1 MPVLAY
7 MKSKKIQ
14 QMPTPFDDDAY
25 ELLGCLWDSA
35 ISQEDVETGKIGKHS
50 KLLFVAAESGNDG
63 FLAEIISRY
72 PDFLHKVNTDE
83 HSIFHIAV
91 SHRYVEIF
99 SLMLGLNGVKDLIA
113 SYIDI
118 YGSNM
123 LHLVAKLAPQA
134 QLNVIPG
141 AALQMQREVLWFKE
155 VEKIVKPS
163 YRNMMNRDGQTPYE
177 LFLEKHKDLMKEGEK
192 QMKQTANSC
201 MLVTM
206 LIATVVFTTAFTVPG
221 GYNNNGTPILNDNKL
236 FMVFPISAAIATLS
250 SLIST
255 FVFLSILTSRYSEN
269 DFLKSLPLL
278 LVIGVGTLFVS
289 IVAMMVAF
297 CTCLLF
303 YQHRLAVVT
312 ILFFVIVPIMF
323 LVLKYPLLVTILRS
337 IYGCRRLFWS
347 NSRLFVQ

>member
-7 MKSKKIQ
+7 MKSKKTK
-14 QMPTPFDDDAY
+14 QMSTPSDNAY

-72 PDFLHKVNTDE
+72 PDFLYKVNTDE

-99 SLMLGLNGVKDLIA
+99 NLMLGLNGVKDLIA

-118 YGSNM
+118 NGNNM

-163 YRNMMNRDGQTPYE
+163 YRNLMNRDGETPYE
-177 LFLEKHKDLMKEGEK
+177 LFLEEHKDLMKQGEK
-192 QMKQTANSC
+192 QMKQTAKSC

-206 LIATVVFTTAFTVPG
+206 LIATIVFTTAFTVPG
-221 GYNNNGTPILNDNKL
+221 GYNNTNGTPILENNKL
-236 FMVFPISAAIATLS
+236 FIVFPIAEAIATLS
-250 SLIST
+250 SLTSM
-255 FVFLSILTSRYSEN
+255 FMFLSILTSRYSEN
-269 DFLKSLPLL
+269 DFFNSLPLW

-289 IVAMMVAF
+289 ILAMMAVS

-303 YQHRLAVVT
+303 YQHGLAVVT
-312 ILFFVIVPIMF
+312 ILLVFFAIGPIMF
-323 LVLKYPLLVTILRS
+323 VLLKYPLLVTILRS
-337 IYGCRRLFWS
+337 MYGCR
-347 NSRLFVQ
+347 